1 MSATSRLIF
10 RVSREQY
17 AEAQSFATEM
27 NLPWSSTLTRLL
39 TRSERGVC
47 FASIPMQTDI
57 VKKLFTVDEYHRM
70 GEAGILTEDDRV
82 ELIKGEIVQ
91 MSPIGNRHMVC
102 VDRAMYTLI
111 STLKNQAHVSIQ
123 NPLQLDDYS
132 EPQPDVIVL
141 KPRADYYAGRTRA
154 PSDVLLMIEV
164 SDTTLRYDCNIKVP
178 LYAASGVSEV
188 WVEDLQNDVILVY
201 RDPAGP
207 AYKTTFTRR
216 HEETISPLAFPS
228 VAFTVADFLG

>member
-1 MSATSRLIF
+1 ME
-10 RVSREQY
+10 V
-17 AEAQSFATEM
+17 
-27 NLPWSSTLTRLL
+27 NLLWSPTGIL

-47 FASIPMQTDI
+47 FASSTMQTDV

-70 GEAGILTEDDRV
+70 GEAGIFTEDDRV
-82 ELIKGEIVQ
+82 ELIQGEIIQ

-111 STLKNQAHVSIQ
+111 STLKDQALVSIQ
-123 NPLQLDDYS
+123 NPLQLDNYS

-141 KPRADYYAGRTRA
+141 KPRADFYSGRTRT

-178 LYAASGVSEV
+178 LYAASGISEV
-188 WVEDLQNDVILVY
+188 WVEDLQNDVILIY
-201 RDPAGP
+201 RDPAGT
-207 AYKTTFTRR
+207 AYKTTFSRR
-216 HEETISPLAFPS
+216 RGETISPLAFPS
-228 VAFTVADFLG
+228 IAFTVADFLG